1 LGTHPEWTNVMW
13 FVGTLAVGMVTLEL
27 FLELL
32 GLKNNPRETLAYLRY
47 GVLLGLLFS
56 MISTFHGRL
65 LHGMLFLITVG
76 VALAIAAS
84 GIVNR
89 RFRRASKPS

>member
-1 LGTHPEWTNVMW
+1 MW

-27 FLELL
+27 FLEFL
-32 GLKNNPRETLAYLRY
+32 GLKNNPRETLVYLRH

-65 LHGMLFLITVG
+65 SHGMLFLITFGVG
-76 VALAIAAS
+76 FAVVASWIL
-84 GIVNR
+84 NR
-89 RFRRASKPS
+89 RFRCASKPS